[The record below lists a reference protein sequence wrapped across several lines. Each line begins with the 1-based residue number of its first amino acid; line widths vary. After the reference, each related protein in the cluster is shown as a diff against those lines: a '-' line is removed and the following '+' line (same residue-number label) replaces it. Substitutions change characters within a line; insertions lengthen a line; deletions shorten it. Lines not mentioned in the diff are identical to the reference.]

1 MKRTPENSTVDTIFN
16 SFPAWLRENSP
27 LPSESVIQQHPTEQ
41 GRYVLTSQDRDIATY
56 NSVYEAYTAAQEQG
70 YSVTFA
76 RSLFEQNIVFTFS
89 MEEGEETA
97 AEAYEDHLVRTSI
110 LSNDEN
116 AYAIMTV
123 TYAIMTSTIAS
134 WVYKV
139 QEGFEAFYQTREQY
153 LHNPTS
159 FKHAYR
165 FVHEHPM
172 TWVKWDLNNETL
184 WEPHDDFVLLP
195 IFDDESNDGAMYWIL
210 ETGEHVPELDYR
222 ERYLDTELSIFDAT
236 SPEDAYIRLA
246 ANVEETFHP
255 DGTRKVEVS

>member
-27 LPSESVIQQHPTEQ
+27 IPSESVIQQHPTEQ

-97 AEAYEDHLVRTSI
+97 AEVYEDHLVRTSI

-116 AYAIMTV
+116 AYAIMTS
-123 TYAIMTSTIAS
+123 TYAMMTSTIAS
-134 WVYKV
+134 WVYEM
-139 QEGFEAFYQTREQY
+139 QEDFEYFYKTREQY
-153 LHNPTS
+153 LRNPTS

-184 WEPHDDFVLLP
+184 WEPHDDFALLP
-195 IFDDESNDGAMYWIL
+195 VFDDESNDGAMYWIL